1 MKKSTKGF
9 YTLEA
14 AIFLPLVILAVLSL
28 GYFIRI
34 EGMWENCIHGAV
46 DESTVIAAKAANG
59 VEPAMTAS
67 KMRERIEGDNPKLDS
82 IDIKELRIMYS
93 DLYEDELIS
102 YRIKAME
109 KVSFPLGFQWE
120 FELDNKIRF
129 RAFVGKEYRGSP
141 LGAEGLERETSG
153 ESVWIFPQ
161 SGKKYHKETCT
172 YVKASVSPMIL
183 TGSLK
188 SKHKACALCSSGEM
202 TAGSIVYCF
211 EGSDTSYHRG
221 TCRSIVRRTV
231 VIDRNEAIKKGY
243 GPCSKCGG

>member
-1 MKKSTKGF
+1 MRKSTKGF

-14 AIFLPLVILAVLSL
+14 SIFLPLVILAVLSL

-46 DESTVIAAKAANG
+46 DESTVIAARSANG
-59 VEPAMTAS
+59 AESVLTAS
-67 KMRERIEGDNPKLDS
+67 KVRGRIEDDNPGLDS
-82 IDIKELRIMYS
+82 IEINDLRTGYS

-109 KVSFPLGFQWE
+109 KLSFPLGFRWE
-120 FELDNKIRF
+120 FHLDNKIRF

-141 LGAEGLERETSG
+141 LGAEGLETETSG
-153 ESVWIFPQ
+153 EAVWIFPQ
-161 SGKKYHKETCT
+161 SGRKYHKEECT

-188 SKHKACALCSSGEM
+188 SKYKPCALCRSGEK

-231 VIDRNEAIKKGY
+231 VIDRSEAVKKGY